1 MSVPTTSK
9 INSLIHS
16 KYVGGL
22 MFSEWLN
29 KEGYSKQ
36 LLKKYRTTVC
46 NSFNV
51 GVNRTNLSTN

>member
-1 MSVPTTSK
+1 
-9 INSLIHS
+9 
-16 KYVGGL
+16 